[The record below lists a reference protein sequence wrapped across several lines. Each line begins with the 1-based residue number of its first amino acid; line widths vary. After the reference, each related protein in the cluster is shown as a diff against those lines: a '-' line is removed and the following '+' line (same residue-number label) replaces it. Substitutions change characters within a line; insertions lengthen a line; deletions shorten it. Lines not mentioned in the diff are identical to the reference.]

1 MNVRHPPF
9 IFYQQYFYDKMD
21 FLFSCDDL
29 INDVTHVLVVITPF
43 NAS

>member
-9 IFYQQYFYDKMD
+9 SINNIFYDKMD

-29 INDVTHVLVVITPF
+29 INDMTLVLVVITPF